1 MGSYEK
7 AIVRAKLAE
16 QADRY
21 DDMVKYMKEAVGSAE
36 KPLTAEERN
45 LLSVAYKNVI
55 GSKRSSLRVLTAV
68 KERKETD
75 DTIKRD
81 LVQEYIKEVEKELN
95 EVCLDIVQLLDE
107 KLLPSLPADDT
118 DAQVFCLKLKGDYF
132 RYLSEIINEKGERN
146 QENVEKARVAYEQAK
161 EAAEKLSKTH
171 PVRLGLALNFS
182 VYYYEIDNDSKKACK
197 LAKEAF
203 DEAIGEL
210 DNVQDDTYKDSTLI
224 MQLLRDNLTLWT
236 SDNDEAGVDGSK

>member
-1 MGSYEK
+1 MNHREYG
-7 AIVRAKLAE
+7 
-16 QADRY
+16 
-21 DDMVKYMKEAVGSAE
+21 
-36 KPLTAEERN
+36 
-45 LLSVAYKNVI
+45 LLSPLLSAY
-55 GSKRSSLRVLTAV
+55 R
-68 KERKETD
+68 
-75 DTIKRD
+75 
-81 LVQEYIKEVEKELN
+81 
-95 EVCLDIVQLLDE
+95 
-107 KLLPSLPADDT
+107 
-118 DAQVFCLKLKGDYF
+118 KGDYF

-236 SDNDEAGVDGSK
+236 SGVCVCKGGG

>member
-118 DAQVFCLKLKGDYF
+118 DAQVFCLKL
-132 RYLSEIINEKGERN
+132 
-146 QENVEKARVAYEQAK
+146 
-161 EAAEKLSKTH
+161 
-171 PVRLGLALNFS
+171 
-182 VYYYEIDNDSKKACK
+182 
-197 LAKEAF
+197 
-203 DEAIGEL
+203 
-210 DNVQDDTYKDSTLI
+210 
-224 MQLLRDNLTLWT
+224 
-236 SDNDEAGVDGSK
+236 

>member
-1 MGSYEK
+1 
-7 AIVRAKLAE
+7 
-16 QADRY
+16 
-21 DDMVKYMKEAVGSAE
+21 MVKYMKEAVGSAE

-118 DAQVFCLKLKGDYF
+118 DAQVFCLKL
-132 RYLSEIINEKGERN
+132 
-146 QENVEKARVAYEQAK
+146 
-161 EAAEKLSKTH
+161 
-171 PVRLGLALNFS
+171 
-182 VYYYEIDNDSKKACK
+182 
-197 LAKEAF
+197 
-203 DEAIGEL
+203 
-210 DNVQDDTYKDSTLI
+210 
-224 MQLLRDNLTLWT
+224 
-236 SDNDEAGVDGSK
+236 